1 MRFWL
6 TVLVFA
12 VLNLAAWFAY
22 HAWQARAL
30 DLVQV
35 ESFSPGSGNVLRSWA
50 VVSAASVA
58 AGAAGEPGR
67 TQAEPLRFRFNLAM
81 DTAGD
86 LVRQPPGRITPAL
99 AGVWEWDGER
109 ELLFKPEQ
117 PPLATAFNVTLDPQV
132 LRTRD
137 GFRLGR
143 TFSADFRT
151 TPFTIEG
158 AGVLFAEGD
167 GVYQLY
173 LECSDVVSPGD
184 AQAAIRVV
192 EKDGTPVP
200 IRSWAVQ
207 GRRVVL
213 TTESLNA
220 LAQAVGG
227 AIPVTLMVKA
237 GLSGRSGPL
246 GLASERSFPLVL
258 DSSLRLERIHAA
270 MEDDDEG
277 VVRLNFNRWVKA
289 DALRQVLRIEPSVA
303 FAYEGGE
310 GTSPVVTLRG
320 AFRPGQRYAVV
331 ITEPPAG
338 ATGVFPLAERMPVW
352 LPDHAPRAWFPY
364 GNGRLGA
371 QGTRNLALK
380 SVNLRGATLRV
391 WRLYDDNLLS
401 WVARPDMRHTWQ
413 AQSLGR
419 PLVDRRLTI
428 GAEKNHIHDLR
439 IDLDRELPTDARGD
453 GVVVVQVEGRPGDR
467 LTDPAQS
474 PWAGYGHDRGA
485 SQALVSLS
493 DLALTCH
500 RGADGCTVWVTSL
513 ANATPVADVRVRVF
527 SSKQQ
532 LLGSAMTGA
541 DGLARVSES
550 PTASGEYASVVIADT
565 PSGGVAWLG
574 LASSQGLRDPFAD
587 TGGAERTAG
596 LTALLYGERGVWR
609 PGETVHLRAIIR
621 DRTDQAPVPVPL
633 RWRIRR
639 PDMKVW
645 REEIATSLASGDLL
659 LALPLPSDV
668 PTGQWLIDLTVPGD
682 ERSLGQVPMQVED
695 FMPDRLVIGF
705 SHGGPGLL
713 AEQPGRMREM
723 LAEQGDLTLRARADY
738 LFGKPA
744 SGRTLK
750 AWARLD
756 PTIWQPEGEAWR
768 GWQFGDGAD
777 VRPVLDPVTTSGT
790 RIDLPPQVADAQ
802 GGGSWEL
809 SIAARCAEL
818 SHGRA
823 LPWRLQSGGEVQEVG
838 GRAVSGSASVVII
851 HPVRTWLGARLLQ
864 EGGSL
869 VLDLRA
875 AGLTAEPEMLTA
887 TVQVRREQWNTVLE
901 RTHGITRYNSV
912 RELLPQG
919 DAVTLTVPAEGVR
932 WTLPP
937 DLSPGTYVVI
947 VEVQGTRQL
956 LSLYHRPGARAGWQE
971 SISRERPDRCDVS
984 VQPAPPLLSPDAP
997 PDAPVVPLVIDP
1009 QARLRIGGEALVTIR
1024 SPFAGRALLSVC
1036 TDRVIAAQVLE
1047 LGGNAQEV
1055 RLPVT
1060 AEWRPDAFI
1069 CVSVIRRVEAGDQM
1083 RLHRAWGVVRARTDE
1098 TARRLAVEMQVAE
1111 KHLPGTVLPIRGV
1124 VRAVDGTV
1132 VAGATVTIAAVDEGI
1147 LRLTTHR
1154 TPDPFAWFIRPR
1166 ALGVQT
1172 WDAFS
1177 DLLPELPRV
1186 GGDSATGGDDG
1197 APPAPPMA
1205 GRYQS
1210 PVTAR
1215 RVVPFAFWS
1224 GLLVSD
1230 AEGRISADVPVPSGF
1245 NGRLRVMTVA
1255 AAAAHAGVSER
1266 WSTVRGPVVLQ
1277 TSWPRFAAPGDRFRV
1292 SATATNLSGVAGTVT
1307 TRLEL
1312 PADGVLSAT
1321 TLEHTQELADGAEAP
1336 VVFEVSVAQ
1345 RSGVVQ
1351 ARISTRLAV
1360 AGVATPHVA
1369 DDVVDLPVR
1378 PASPRLTLGG
1388 EAVVSVD
1395 APWKGTMPTGFL
1407 PGSGTVEVRIAP
1419 RPTLALPRGLDYLYR
1434 YPHGC
1439 AEQLTSAC
1447 FPLVH
1452 LRDLGDQLAPDLFLP
1467 AGITRRLDDGIT
1479 RLQLMETEGGI
1490 GMWPGQRAAWA
1501 WATVYA
1507 THFLVEAKRA
1517 GHAVPED
1524 FLRRQLDACRRLD
1537 TYNEWRWAETQAY
1550 ACYVLALA
1558 GQPAHALMQRLE
1570 EVLENPA
1577 SAAEIG
1583 PSPRSWLGAAWL
1595 EAGRKDLAVALLPQ
1609 QLPTLRQDRH
1619 HDGDLAS
1626 PIRDRAVLLATLL
1639 DVVPEHPAIPALA
1652 QELAR
1657 LAPWPSTQDTSFAL
1671 LALGRYLRVHQRT
1684 PPPTAVHLLIDGA
1697 VAGTPDAGP
1706 ARRWS
1711 GAAAEV
1717 VEARIDGTAEARAW
1731 VSWLATG
1738 VPLTPPADA
1747 AHGLIVR
1754 RRYADEHGQDLTGP
1768 LRSGDLVRVELTV
1781 TSDTAYRGVVVEDLL
1796 PAGLEIEN
1804 ARLATT
1810 AANRPSERPAQA
1822 WRSEVR
1828 DDRLVTMGDL
1838 SYAGDKQWEMRTSYL
1853 ARAVTPGTYV
1863 LPPLR
1868 AECMYDI
1875 TISGIAGAGTVT
1887 VLPAE

>member
-6 TVLVFA
+6 TVLAFV

-22 HAWQARAL
+22 HVWQERAL

-35 ESFSPGSGNVLRSWA
+35 ESFSPGPDNVLRSW
-50 VVSAASVA
+50 VVPFTMPSALVA
-58 AGAAGEPGR
+58 PAANPSR
-67 TQAEPLRFRFNLAM
+67 TYADPLRFRFNLAM
-81 DTAGD
+81 DISGD
-86 LVRQPPGRITPAL
+86 LVRQPPGRIQPPL

-117 PPLATAFNVTLDPQV
+117 PPLATTFTVTLDPQV

-143 TFSADFRT
+143 AYSANFRT
-151 TPFTIEG
+151 TPFTIDS

-167 GVYQLY
+167 GVYQLF
-173 LECSDVVSPGD
+173 LECSDVVLPGD

-200 IRSWAVQ
+200 IRAWAVQ
-207 GRRVVL
+207 GKRVVL

-220 LAQAVGG
+220 LERYIGG
-227 AIPVTLMVKA
+227 PIPVTVLVKA
-237 GLSGRSGPL
+237 GLTGRSGPL
-246 GLASERSFPLVL
+246 GLSSERSFPLVL

-303 FAYEGGE
+303 FTYEGGD
-310 GTSPVVTLRG
+310 GSSSVVTLRG

-331 ITEPPAG
+331 IAAPPAG
-338 ATGVFPLAERMPVW
+338 AKGVFPLVERMPVW
-352 LPDHAPRAWFPY
+352 LPDHAPRAWFPD
-364 GNGRLGA
+364 GSGRLGS
-371 QGTRNLALK
+371 QGTRTLALK

-391 WRLYDDNLLS
+391 WRLYDDNLLT
-401 WVARPDMRHTWQ
+401 WVARPDTRHAWQ

-428 GAEKNHIHDLR
+428 GAEKNHLHDLR
-439 IDLDRELPTDARGD
+439 IDLNRELPADARGD
-453 GVVVVQVEGRPGDR
+453 GVVVVQVEGQPSDR
-467 LTDPAQS
+467 LIDPAQS
-474 PWAGYGHDRGA
+474 PWSGYGYHQGA

-500 RGADGCTVWVTSL
+500 RGADGCTMWVTSL
-513 ANATPVADVRVRVF
+513 ASAMPVADVRVRVF

-532 LLGSAMTGA
+532 LLGTATTGA
-541 DGLARVSES
+541 DGLARVSE
-550 PTASGEYASVVIADT
+550 PPLATGEYASVVIADT
-565 PSGGVAWLG
+565 PTGGVAWLG
-574 LASSQGLRDPFAD
+574 LAPGQGLRDPFAD

-596 LTALLYGERGVWR
+596 LSALLYGERGVWR
-609 PGETVHLRAIIR
+609 PGETVHLRAVIR
-621 DRTDQAPVPVPL
+621 DRADQAPAPVPL

-645 REEIATSLASGDLL
+645 REEIATTLASGDLL
-659 LALPLPSDV
+659 LDLPLPSDV
-668 PTGQWLIDLTVPGD
+668 PTGQWLVDLTVPGD
-682 ERSLGQVPMQVED
+682 ERSLGQVAMQVED
-695 FMPDRLVIGF
+695 FMPDRLVVGF
-705 SHGGPGLL
+705 THGGPALL
-713 AEQPGRMREM
+713 AEHPGKPREM
-723 LAEQGDLTLRARADY
+723 LSEQGDLTLRARADY

-756 PTIWQPEGEAWR
+756 PTTWQPEGEAWR
-768 GWQFGDGAD
+768 GWQFSDVAD
-777 VRPVLDPVTTSGT
+777 VRRVLDRVTPSGT
-790 RIDLPPQVADAQ
+790 RIDLPPLVADAQ
-802 GGGSWEL
+802 GAGSWDL
-809 SIAARCAEL
+809 TVAARCAEL
-818 SHGRA
+818 SQGRA

-864 EGGSL
+864 EGDAT

-875 AGLTAEPEMLTA
+875 ASPTAQPDVLSA
-887 TVQVRREQWNTVLE
+887 TVQVRRDQWNTVLE
-901 RTHGITRYNSV
+901 RRNGITHYNSV

-919 DAVTLTVPAEGVR
+919 DAVTLTIPVEGAR
-932 WTLPP
+932 WTLPAE
-937 DLSPGTYVVI
+937 LLPGTYVVI

-971 SISRERPDRCDVS
+971 SISRERPDRCDIS
-984 VQPAPPLLSPDAP
+984 VQPAPVIQLPDAL
-997 PDAPVVPLVIDP
+997 AVATVIDP
-1009 QARLRIGGEALVTIR
+1009 QARLQIGGEALVTIR

-1036 TDRVIAAQVLE
+1036 TDRVIATQVLE
-1047 LGGNAQEV
+1047 LTGNAQEV

-1069 CVSVIRRVEAGDQM
+1069 CVSVIRKVEASDQV
-1083 RLHRAWGVVRARTDE
+1083 RLHRAWGIVRARTDE
-1098 TARRLAVEMQVAE
+1098 AARRLAVEVQVAE
-1111 KHLPGTVLPIRGV
+1111 RHLPGTLLPISGV
-1124 VRAVDGTV
+1124 VRAADGTA

-1147 LRLTTHR
+1147 LRLTNHR

-1197 APPAPPMA
+1197 PPSPPML

-1210 PVTAR
+1210 PVTAK

-1230 AEGRISADVPVPSGF
+1230 AEGRISAEVPVPPGF

-1292 SATATNLSGVAGTVT
+1292 SATATNLSGAAGTVT
-1307 TRLEL
+1307 TRLVL
-1312 PADGVLSAT
+1312 PADGLLSAT
-1321 TLEHTQELADGAEAP
+1321 IVEHTQELADGAEAP
-1336 VVFEVSVAQ
+1336 VLFEVSVAQ
-1345 RSGVVQ
+1345 QSGVVQ
-1351 ARISTRLAV
+1351 ARISTQLVV
-1360 AGVATPHVA
+1360 AGVATPHAV
-1369 DDVVDLPVR
+1369 DDVVELPVR

-1388 EAVVSVD
+1388 EVVVRAD
-1395 APWKGTMPTGFL
+1395 APWKGTLPNGFL
-1407 PGSGTVEVRIAP
+1407 PGSGTIEVRIAP
-1419 RPTLALPRGLDYLYR
+1419 RPTLAMPRGLDYLYR

-1452 LRDLGDQLAPDLFLP
+1452 LRDLGDQIAPDLFLP
-1467 AGITRRLDDGIT
+1467 EGISRRINEGIT

-1490 GMWPGQRAAWA
+1490 GMWPGQRAAWS

-1537 TYNEWRWAETQAY
+1537 TYNEWRWAETQSY

-1570 EVLENPA
+1570 DVLKNPA
-1577 SAAEIG
+1577 SSVELGA
-1583 PSPRSWLGAAWL
+1583 SPRSWLGAAWL
-1595 EAGRKDLAVALLPQ
+1595 ESGRKDLALALLPQ
-1609 QLPTLRQDRH
+1609 ELPTLRADRH
-1619 HDGDLAS
+1619 LDGDLAS

-1639 DVVPEHPAIPALA
+1639 DVAPDHAAIPKLA
-1652 QELAR
+1652 QELAA

-1671 LALGRYLRVHQRT
+1671 LALGRYLRQQQRT
-1684 PPPTAVHLLIDGA
+1684 PPPIAVHLFIDGKA
-1697 VAGTPDAGP
+1697 AGTPETGP
-1706 ARRWS
+1706 ALRWS
-1711 GAAAEV
+1711 GAVADA
-1717 VEARIDGTAEARAW
+1717 VEARIEGNADARAW
-1731 VSWLATG
+1731 VSWLVTG

-1754 RRYADEHGQDLTGP
+1754 RNWTDEHGNALTGP
-1768 LRSGDLVRVELTV
+1768 LHSGDLVRVELIV
-1781 TSDTAYRGVVVEDLL
+1781 ISDTGYRGVVVEDLL
-1796 PAGLEIEN
+1796 PAGFEIEN

-1810 AANRPSERPAQA
+1810 AANRPSNEPSQT
-1822 WRSEVR
+1822 WRSELR
-1828 DDRLVTMGDL
+1828 DDRLVTMGNL
-1838 SYAGDKQWEMRTSYL
+1838 YQGGNQRWEMRTSYL

-1875 TISGIAGAGTVT
+1875 AINGIAGAGTVT
-1887 VLPAE
+1887 VLPAK